1 MTEKKKTGFFKGL
14 RNEMKKIHWLTRK
27 EAVQYTILVLVI
39 AAIVAAFSWALD
51 LLFGGA
57 IGLFV

>member
-14 RNEMKKIHWLTRK
+14 RNEMKKIHWPTRK
-27 EAVQYTILVLVI
+27 EAVQYTGLVLVI
-39 AAIVAAFSWALD
+39 AAVVSVCCGALD